1 MKLKKNKFRHIIHY
15 ALIACA
21 LLVQIGVLVIFYNEY
36 FNEQKL
42 SEIENQIKESKDLR
56 KMIQSSRQELFNAQ
70 THLQN
75 YVQTKSKKEL
85 KAYFHSLEVS
95 RFNLDS
101 IDALSGNRRSF
112 HNRLGFNEGKTDLRT
127 FDLLIDSIYK
137 ASEKLDLNVKEF
149 EINDIA
155 IDKTPKIEKLNIE
168 VTHTEDTLSKKK
180 FFPRL
185 KDAIK
190 GEVEVKRDTVFV
202 STTYEQGVDTEK
214 IQGNIDSTLTVVQNH
229 YKTELGKYQNYLSG
243 IDEQNKQFF
252 RIYEGLI
259 NSANG
264 LMKVYD
270 GTIDDF
276 QSDLESQFYLQNSV
290 NEKIRKRSI
299 MGLLIFTTLMLLV
312 LIFYTR
318 ASFKMEKEL
327 QQANQRVNQHLKFK
341 NRILGM
347 LSHETL
353 SPLKIMNIFIARI
366 QNRNSDSKVESYLK
380 TMKFTNNSLLFQ
392 SNQILD
398 YAKNEQREL
407 QLEKKD
413 FYLLEEI
420 DKISHAFQAFIE
432 AKGNRF
438 ESNIEIPSKMQVQ
451 SDPPKIYQLF
461 TNILGN
467 ANKFTENGIIKMY
480 VSQKP
485 INNMKILLNVSVK
498 DTGVGISAKDLKH
511 IFQAYYQGEVSTEIE
526 NLGAGL
532 GLNLC
537 YELAELFGGKLN
549 VESKLGSGTLVEFE
563 IPLQITKSKEE

>member
-1 MKLKKNKFRHIIHY
+1 MKLVRSKYRHFIHY

-21 LLVQIGVLVIFYNEY
+21 LLIQLSVLVFFYNEY
-36 FNEQKL
+36 FNERKL
-42 SEIENQIKESKDLR
+42 SDIENQIKESKGLR
-56 KMIQSSRQELFNAQ
+56 TMIQSSRQELFNAQ

-85 KAYFHSLEVS
+85 QAYFHSLEVS

-101 IDALSGNRRSF
+101 IDALSAKGGYFQNRF
-112 HNRLGFNEGKTDLRT
+112 GFDEGKSDLRA

-137 ASEKLDLNVKEF
+137 ASEKLDLDEKEF
-149 EINDIA
+149 EIKDIA

-168 VTHTEDTLSKKK
+168 VTHSKDTLSRKK
-180 FFPRL
+180 FFPRI

-214 IQGNIDSTLTVVQNH
+214 IQESIDSTLTVVQNH
-229 YKTELGKYQNYLSG
+229 YKTELGKYQDYLSG

-252 RIYEGLI
+252 RVYEGLI

-264 LMKVYD
+264 LMKIYD

-276 QSDLESQFYLQNSV
+276 QSDLESQFYLQNSL

-299 MGLLIFTTLMLLV
+299 MGLLIFTSLMLLV

-318 ASFKMEKEL
+318 ASFRMEKEL
-327 QQANQRVNQHLKFK
+327 QEANLRVNQHLKFK

-353 SPLKIMNIFIARI
+353 SPLKIMNIFIGRI
-366 QNRNSDSKVESYLK
+366 QNKNTDPNVDSYLK
-380 TMKFTNNSLLFQ
+380 TMKFTNNSLLLQ
-392 SNQILD
+392 ANQILE

-407 QLEKKD
+407 HLENKE
-413 FYLLEEI
+413 FLLLEEI
-420 DKISHAFQAFIE
+420 EKISQAFQAFIE
-432 AKGNRF
+432 SKGNRF
-438 ESNIEIPSKMQVQ
+438 ESNIDIPSDVKVF
-451 SDPPKIYQLF
+451 SDAPKIYQLF

-467 ANKFTENGIIKMY
+467 ANKFTEQGSIEMN
-480 VSQKP
+480 VSQTP
-485 INNMKILLNVSVK
+485 INATALLLNVSVQ
-498 DTGVGISAKDLKH
+498 DTGVGITENDLKH
-511 IFQAYYQGEVSTEIE
+511 IFDAYYQGVLSSEIE

-537 YELAELFGGKLN
+537 YELVQLLGGKLK
-549 VESKLGSGTLVEFE
+549 VESKLGSGTWVAFE
-563 IPLQITKSKEE
+563 IPLQIVKSRKE